1 MFRKSKC
8 TVVNVLVKTSD
19 WAHLTKNQN
28 ILINRFNKSP
38 FTSKEGLCSAL
49 KDFHWFYEEGKSETY
64 FPRCFNVFNPDELN
78 EFIEN
83 FRTTACIS
91 LLRYTLETFEEKSG
105 FALISEDGRVPMS
118 CVQFATNRCKEF
130 IDCCLH
136 NDIDVEGDIK
146 IWEHDWDVFLTH
158 HYLLT
163 HENAKFQMQDDAFAS
178 LEAYV
183 DTARRTL
190 EKMKILWPQYALDGT
205 LNIWIIKP
213 GNKCRG
219 RGIML
224 MNNIKQII
232 SIVNPPVSATKSR
245 YVGKRKQ
252 MF

>member
-1 MFRKSKC
+1 M
-8 TVVNVLVKTSD
+8 TD
-19 WAHLTKNQN
+19 WTHLTKNQN

-49 KDFHWFYEEGKSETY
+49 KDFHWYYEEGKSEAY
-64 FPRCFNVFNPDELN
+64 FPRCFNVFNPEELT
-78 EFIEN
+78 EFVDN

-91 LLRYTLETFEEKSG
+91 LLRWLAEQHEEKGS
-105 FALISEDGRVPMS
+105 FYLISEDGRVS
-118 CVQFATNRCKEF
+118 TNCIQFAINRCKDF
-130 IDCCLH
+130 IDYCVH
-136 NDIDVEGDIK
+136 NDIDVEGEVK

-163 HENAKFQMQDDAFAS
+163 HENLKFQMIEDPYAS
-178 LEAYV
+178 LDAYV
-183 DTARRTL
+183 DQAKRIL
-190 EKMKILWPQYALDGT
+190 EKVKVLWPQSSIDGT

-232 SIVNPPVSATKSR
+232 QTVNPPICASKTR
-245 YVGKRKQ
+245 YVVQKYIGKKQ
-252 MF
+252 QP

>member
-1 MFRKSKC
+1 MGTRKFLHPSVWQDFKVIP
-8 TVVNVLVKTSD
+8 TL
-19 WAHLTKNQN
+19 
-28 ILINRFNKSP
+28 
-38 FTSKEGLCSAL
+38 LC
-49 KDFHWFYEEGKSETY
+49 W
-64 FPRCFNVFNPDELN
+64 
-78 EFIEN
+78 
-83 FRTTACIS
+83 
-91 LLRYTLETFEEKSG
+91 
-105 FALISEDGRVPMS
+105 
-118 CVQFATNRCKEF
+118 Q
-130 IDCCLH
+130 
-136 NDIDVEGDIK
+136 
-146 IWEHDWDVFLTH
+146 DWDVFLTH

-163 HENAKFQMQDDAFAS
+163 HENAKFQMQDDAFAL

-245 YVGKRKQ
+245 YVGKHQ
-252 MF
+252 QV